1 MHTHTCG
8 NLSTIPTKRGL
19 YNISLNAIIV
29 SAFKG
34 LKIKELHSFMK
45 CLSLKEGISDRGRQR
60 TQTTRIYIRNSNI
73 ISWLKISSAD
83 GFQIGFAQ
91 NILDR
96 HSEIMNILKLDPFYI
111 VVFYAQ
117 LLCSKKCGLSLNT
130 ATFFEHTKIIRA
142 KKKCHLDI
150 GSTQYKKELIQ

>member
-1 MHTHTCG
+1 MNARVYMHTHTCG

-83 GFQIGFAQ
+83 GFQIG
-91 NILDR
+91 IGHDGEL
-96 HSEIMNILKLDPFYI
+96 IK
-111 VVFYAQ
+111 VF
-117 LLCSKKCGLSLNT
+117 GL
-130 ATFFEHTKIIRA
+130 AIHIRA
-142 KKKCHLDI
+142 DI
-150 GSTQYKKELIQ
+150 DDAA